1 MLEEIINR
9 IPNCSLIVKGDNE
22 LYNNFIGENKEN
34 LYSKNWQF
42 IEQITQ
48 DSKGIKYFD
57 KGKNHLVTI
66 APDWGG
72 NHPNFI
78 YLPLGENSIG
88 SLPHLAKELS
98 KIIKAPVIIK
108 KIYGEKNRSFL
119 LNNGFQELTVNENQE
134 GDDKYPEIIVDVNLL
149 IDSADNPQNAID
161 MQYYKRRIRKLLD
174 KIANGEW
181 DISEK
186 VLHKNIAVDFKYIVD
201 KWSTDYALRSSKKGF
216 DFKAVKDTVSSV
228 YYPHFLSVCQN
239 QTYCY
244 ITYINSQ
251 PVAFTSAY
259 AISSNCLAVN
269 GSLCDTSHKGLIQ
282 YLYLQLAKKAKNDGY
297 EFLNLGSNDNESQDQ
312 YKARMGVVSKIYP
325 YTFIYNN

>member
-1 MLEEIINR
+1 MFEEIIKS
-9 IPNCSLIVKGDNE
+9 IPNCSVIRKEDQK
-22 LYNNFIGENKEN
+22 LYESFIGGNNENF
-34 LYSKNWQF
+34 YPKNWQF
-42 IEQITQ
+42 IEQISQ
-48 DSKGIKYFD
+48 NSKGIKYFD
-57 KGKNHLVTI
+57 KGKGHLLTI

-72 NHPNFI
+72 NLPNYI
-78 YLPLGENSIG
+78 YLPLGENSIEC
-88 SLPHLAKELS
+88 LPHIAKELS

-108 KIYGEKNRSFL
+108 KIYSEKNRFFL
-119 LNNGFQELTVNENQE
+119 LNNGFQETIVNEYQE

-149 IDSADNPQNAID
+149 IDSVDYPQNAID
-161 MQYYKRRIRKLLD
+161 MQYYKRRIRKFLD
-174 KIANGEW
+174 RITNGEW
-181 DISEK
+181 IISEK
-186 VLHKNIAVDFKYIVD
+186 NLHKNIAVDFKSIVD

-251 PVAFTSAY
+251 SVAFTSAY
-259 AISSNCLAVN
+259 AISSSCLAVN
-269 GSLCDTSHKGLIQ
+269 GSLCDTSYNGLIQ